1 MCTEHADKWVKR
13 IQYVNIPF
21 LKVRP
26 DQKVLTT
33 DEKSFLLNVE
43 RGDLAYIKKI
53 VKAFQGKKNI
63 FDINCMD
70 PLGRTGLII
79 AIENENMEMMQFL
92 IEAGIQPKDA
102 ILIAIREDYVE
113 GVEVLLEYEESIHK
127 EGDPY
132 SWEEIDQV
140 NANFTPDITPLI
152 LAAHRNNYEILKM
165 LLDRGAT
172 IPMPHDVKCSCEEC
186 IDQSSDDS
194 LRFSL
199 SRINAYRALA
209 SPSLIA
215 LSTKDPILTAFQ
227 LSNELKRL
235 AKMESQ
241 FKDDYQKLRKQV
253 QEFAVGLVDHARTSY
268 ELEVMLNHNPGSA
281 PWLPGTHQTLKRLEC
296 AIETNQKN
304 FVAHPSVQQLLAAI
318 WYDGLPGFRRLHI
331 IRQLICVVK
340 HACMFPIFSTVYM
353 LAGPNTKMGRLAK
366 KPFLK
371 FIFESASY
379 MFFLLLLALASQK
392 FEHIFIDVVC
402 KYDLLIILE
411 YLTKEPCM
419 YFPNF

>member
-1 MCTEHADKWVKR
+1 MFTEHADKWVKR

-140 NANFTPDITPLI
+140 
-152 LAAHRNNYEILKM
+152 
-165 LLDRGAT
+165 
-172 IPMPHDVKCSCEEC
+172 SC
-186 IDQSSDDS
+186 
-194 LRFSL
+194 
-199 SRINAYRALA
+199 
-209 SPSLIA
+209 
-215 LSTKDPILTAFQ
+215 
-227 LSNELKRL
+227 
-235 AKMESQ
+235 
-241 FKDDYQKLRKQV
+241 
-253 QEFAVGLVDHARTSY
+253 
-268 ELEVMLNHNPGSA
+268 
-281 PWLPGTHQTLKRLEC
+281 
-296 AIETNQKN
+296 
-304 FVAHPSVQQLLAAI
+304 
-318 WYDGLPGFRRLHI
+318 
-331 IRQLICVVK
+331 
-340 HACMFPIFSTVYM
+340 
-353 LAGPNTKMGRLAK
+353 
-366 KPFLK
+366 
-371 FIFESASY
+371 
-379 MFFLLLLALASQK
+379 
-392 FEHIFIDVVC
+392 
-402 KYDLLIILE
+402 
-411 YLTKEPCM
+411 
-419 YFPNF
+419 